1 MAFRKLRIA
10 FLLFLVLLFL
20 KTPFSLP
27 AQTGGASSLAEEIG
41 KAEKLPKNP
50 AEKYEALLRL
60 ARLLQLSGN
69 PERAAAAW
77 LEAADAAPGG
87 RDDSALLEGCRILIA
102 LGEYERAGEG
112 IRAALAS
119 GREKLRAGYLAALFN
134 AFRGDDRALLRMAG
148 DPDFAPYRSEIYY
161 TLWKISGG
169 GHWKTKLLEEFPQSP
184 EGMIAAGAENVS
196 PAVTAHWL
204 LFPGR
209 AATPSIASGGQTP
222 AASSS
227 IASGGQP
234 PAIAPSA
241 ASGGQTPA
249 ASGPFLQAGL
259 YSREENALAMVEGL
273 KKAGFDAGLRRRTVK
288 GAAHWA
294 VSVPPGE
301 DMNGTI
307 RRLKEAGFDSFP
319 VYE

>member
-1 MAFRKLRIA
+1 MAVRKLRIA
-10 FLLFLVLLFL
+10 FLLFLLLFFL
-20 KTPFSLP
+20 KVPLPLP
-27 AQTGGASSLAEEIG
+27 AKTGGVSSLTEEIG
-41 KAEKLPKNP
+41 KAEKLPQNP

-69 PERAAAAW
+69 PERAAAVW
-77 LEAADAAPGG
+77 LEAANAAPGG

-119 GREKLRAGYLAALFN
+119 GREKIRAGYLAALFN
-134 AFRGDDRALLRMAG
+134 AFRGDDRALVRMAG
-148 DPDFAPYRSEIYY
+148 DPDFARYRSEIYY

-169 GHWKTKLLEEFPQSP
+169 GHWKTRLLEEFPQSP
-184 EGMIAAGAENVS
+184 EGMIAAGDEGVS
-196 PAVTAHWL
+196 QAVTAHWL

-209 AATPSIASGGQTP
+209 QI
-222 AASSS
+222 
-227 IASGGQP
+227 
-234 PAIAPSA
+234 A

-249 ASGPFLQAGL
+249 AASGAFLQAGL
-259 YSREENALAMVEGL
+259 YSREDNALAMVEGL
-273 KKAGFDAGLRRRTVK
+273 KKAGFDAGLRRRTVN
-288 GAAHWA
+288 GAARWA